1 MSRENQMVYSSV
13 SEEAT
18 HLILQSFALR
28 KRFSVL
34 SPNQLFNLWYEKL
47 DHKKVFPSKI
57 QTQAKR
63 RPGGIGAK
71 TISLMKK
78 FGLCPKYPKKKIVSQ
93 PT

>member
-1 MSRENQMVYSSV
+1 MVYSSV

-47 DHKKVFPSKI
+47 DHKKVFPSKV
-57 QTQAKR
+57 QTDGPKR
-63 RPGGIGAK
+63 
-71 TISLMKK
+71 
-78 FGLCPKYPKKKIVSQ
+78 
-93 PT
+93 